1 MSPQARPSRAELSP
15 SLTTLIS
22 LSQSPYLF
30 LLPPSPPPLPLFCLP
45 SLTSPGM
52 GTENFHA
59 ALRSHLGA
67 LPSLSG
73 PKTPA
78 NAKFAALSP
87 VPFASGF
94 LVIKILQL
102 MKCRFPFHPNQNV
115 ILDLSGISIV
125 EHH

>member
-1 MSPQARPSRAELSP
+1 MPTGPGTDLTGYSNQGVWFSARL
-15 SLTTLIS
+15 
-22 LSQSPYLF
+22 
-30 LLPPSPPPLPLFCLP
+30 
-45 SLTSPGM
+45 
-52 GTENFHA
+52 TENFHA

-94 LVIKILQL
+94 LGTPTRVFI
-102 MKCRFPFHPNQNV
+102 F
-115 ILDLSGISIV
+115 
-125 EHH
+125 